1 MRNLAEPRPQV
12 STPPQPLPALASQ
25 REPRQSWV
33 DLLALHLDARRNWRE
48 LAETAGSAGDAD
60 LNEVDVFLVGIIARF
75 AGAARV
81 LVDSAEL
88 ARRLEHCRAD
98 PAFSFV
104 AAPGELPAPGD
115 MLLYPLA
122 AIERAG
128 RAAAGV
134 AGPVVLVHGGGR
146 DWQGGAAVHVEG
158 VRHRPLAGLSP
169 ALWKSSLLMLA
180 SETACGERERL
191 LAQVTT
197 LLADRALDPFFLL
210 DQIQELRAA
219 ARRPEAAPDEAEAL
233 KARIAEL
240 EHEVAS
246 LRRYAVIQQESLTRL
261 GGAADRP

>member
-1 MRNLAEPRPQV
+1 MRNLAEPGQHASP
-12 STPPQPLPALASQ
+12 PPQPLPSLTSQ

-33 DLLALHLDARRNWRE
+33 ELLALHLDARRNWRE
-48 LAETAGSAGDAD
+48 LVETAGGAGDAD

-88 ARRLEHCRAD
+88 ARRLEHCRVD

-104 AAPGELPAPGD
+104 AAPGELPARGD
-115 MLLYPLA
+115 MRLYPLA
-122 AIERAG
+122 DIERAE
-128 RAAAGV
+128 RAAAG
-134 AGPVVLVHGGGR
+134 ANGPVVLVHGGGR
-146 DWQGGAAVHVEG
+146 DWHGGTAAHVEG

-180 SETACGERERL
+180 SGAACAERERL
-191 LAQVTT
+191 LVQVTT

-219 ARRPEAAPDEAEAL
+219 ARRPEAAPDDAEAL

-261 GGAADRP
+261 SGAADRP